1 MSGTQA
7 QGRRRISASSC
18 ANPFAL
24 LEFAARSGTP
34 CQILVAERKAFRPT
48 QDLPFSSTRCPQC
61 LAVRGAL
68 HHFTQE
74 LARRR
79 VVRVL
84 IAYVVGVFGALQGLD
99 IMVTRLERPGT
110 WMRWAV
116 LLALAGLPAALV
128 LSWIFD
134 WTSEGLVRTPPAA
147 QGSRQHR
154 AVTTSVLALL
164 IGALAWFAIRD
175 YRYRTARTRLDEA
188 IRLADQGKLVESLAL
203 AFELEKAL
211 PAGAALQKLWPEIS
225 RVLEVQTNPPGA
237 VVQIH
242 PYGASDSECR
252 TLGTTPV
259 QGARISI
266 LPSQVRIT
274 KEGYLPADRGLWRYL
289 PFQA

>member
-1 MSGTQA
+1 M
-7 QGRRRISASSC
+7 
-18 ANPFAL
+18 
-24 LEFAARSGTP
+24 
-34 CQILVAERKAFRPT
+34 
-48 QDLPFSSTRCPQC
+48 
-61 LAVRGAL
+61 
-68 HHFTQE
+68 
-74 LARRR
+74 
-79 VVRVL
+79 VRVL

-99 IMVTRLERPGT
+99 IMVTRLELPGT

-211 PAGAALQKLWPEIS
+211 PAAAALQKLWPEIS

-289 PFQA
+289 PFQASLSADLLPLGSVPDGMIAIPGGPMPFLPLVGLENVKAEDVPPALLGKLEVTNAEYRKFVEDGGYRRREF